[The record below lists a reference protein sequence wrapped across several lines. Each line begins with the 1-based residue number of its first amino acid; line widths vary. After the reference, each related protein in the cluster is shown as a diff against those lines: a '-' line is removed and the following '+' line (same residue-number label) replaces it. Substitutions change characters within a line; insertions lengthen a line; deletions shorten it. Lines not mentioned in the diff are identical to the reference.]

1 MIKMFVFI
9 GLVVAG
15 FYFLF
20 TYLNTNHKTVLQFI
34 GQRFFKIILTIVAA
48 VLFVS
53 GFVILF

>member
-1 MIKMFVFI
+1 MFVFI

-15 FYFLF
+15 FYFLITF
-20 TYLNTNHKTVLQFI
+20 LNNNHKTVLQFI

>member
-20 TYLNTNHKTVLQFI
+20 TYLNNNHKTVLQFI

>member
-1 MIKMFVFI
+1 MIKMILFI
-9 GLVVAG
+9 GIVVAS

-20 TYLNTNHKTVLQFI
+20 TYLNNNHKSVLQFI
-34 GQRFFKIILTIVAA
+34 GQRLIKIILTIVAA

>member
-1 MIKMFVFI
+1 MIKMVLFI
-9 GLVVAG
+9 GIVVAS

-20 TYLNTNHKTVLQFI
+20 TYLNTNHKNVLQFI
-34 GQRFFKIILTIVAA
+34 GQRLLKIILTIVAA